1 VVVLAV
7 TMLLVLLELNHP
19 IFQARVVVAVAVQ
32 VLLAGLVVLVAFM
45 AVVVVAVLLALPQ
58 PLVLV
63 VLVVKAQ
70 LLFIHGDLYVQIC
83 ID

>member
-19 IFQARVVVAVAVQ
+19 IFLVGAVVVVVGL
-32 VLLAGLVVLVAFM
+32 VLLAGLEVLVAFM
-45 AVVVVAVLLALPQ
+45 AVAVVVVLQVLLQ
-58 PLVLV
+58 HLVLV
-63 VLVVKAQ
+63 VLVVRAQ